1 MDKPT
6 TAAPRRHAPALRPE
20 FVPLGFIVERPSYGY
35 EVYRRF
41 SDSLSGL
48 WGISESQMYATLK
61 RLEERGLVVHLAG
74 AAGNDS
80 ATGNNGATEGAG
92 ATGNDSA
99 TGNNGATEG
108 AGAAGDELAG
118 SSSRR
123 RTRRGPGAEKRLLAP
138 SDAGLAAFDAWL
150 AETTPT
156 SPRVLRLE
164 FVTRLF
170 FATRRDPS
178 AGAALFAAQRA
189 AVIDA
194 IGRLREGLAVSREGL
209 AVSREGLAG
218 DGGAAG
224 FDPSALALSFSEGQ
238 LVAVLEWMD
247 ASVAPALS

>member
-1 MDKPT
+1 MMDKPT

-20 FVPLGFIVERPSYGY
+20 SVPLGFIVERPSYGY

-74 AAGNDS
+74 A
-80 ATGNNGATEGAG
+80 TEGAG

-118 SSSRR
+118 SSSRH